1 MRTCATIILLVGIA
15 ALPCGASS
23 QEFRIEEVP
32 SVTAVPIGTL
42 KPKTIVFNDHRNDE
56 VADPVS
62 KLIRFEDWARV
73 RPSQKEFLSLYP
85 RYAEPTINITRDGA
99 TKPVTQK
106 LHLYVAEARFVLT
119 KPPASINLPD
129 YATLSFLERID
140 PAIKHTALSPE
151 NAAPLKDPAMSYQR
165 HPERAW
171 CAAKPHAICIQSRYR
186 FEGKLPT
193 AILLANKLRE
203 YRKKIADHL
212 EFQSELRLLSRQ
224 EIDSLNLPKITKHNA
239 AVTGALEQNIFW
251 VNQLIQFGKFLAVF
265 QEDPASQSKTI
276 VTAFMALAIHSD
288 VLEKRKEYEQV
299 PVLRNLM
306 PAQVLAGNSSF
317 NTGNSISAG
326 LPIYVRNQ
334 IKAVAEI
341 LERQ

>member
-1 MRTCATIILLVGIA
+1 MRTCATIILLVGVA

-32 SVTAVPIGTL
+32 SVTTVPIGTL
-42 KPKTIVFNDHRNDE
+42 KPKTIVFNDHRNGE
-56 VADPVS
+56 LADPVS
-62 KLIRFEDWARV
+62 GLIRFEDWARV
-73 RPSQKEFLSLYP
+73 RPLQKEFLSLYP
-85 RYAEPTINITRDGA
+85 SYAEPTINITRSGA

-119 KPPASINLPD
+119 RPTASINLSD
-129 YATLSFLERID
+129 YATLSFLEKID
-140 PAIKHTALSPE
+140 PAIKHESFSPD
-151 NAAPLKDPAMSYQR
+151 NAAPYKDPAMSYQR
-165 HPERAW
+165 HPERPW

-186 FEGKLPT
+186 FEGKLPA

-212 EFQSELRLLSRQ
+212 EFQSELRVLSRQ
-224 EIDSLNLPKITKHNA
+224 EIDSLNLSKLTNHNA

-251 VNQLIQFGKFLAVF
+251 VNQLMQFGKFLAVF

-276 VTAFMALAIHSD
+276 VTVFMALAIHSD
-288 VLEKRKEYEQV
+288 VLERRKEYEQV

-306 PAQVLAGNSSF
+306 PAQVLVGNSSF
-317 NTGNSISAG
+317 NAGNSISAG
-326 LPIYVRNQ
+326 LPVYVRNQ
-334 IKAVAEI
+334 IKAVAET
-341 LERQ
+341 LERP